1 MLKGPGT
8 LFIKK
13 SKKVN
18 KIYEENNEQ
27 IFDEYKKLS
36 EKTSNEFN
44 EVIDNKYQKILANKL
59 KDIKSNQL
67 KSNQGLIFLVG
78 KNNLGYSLL
87 HSEPKIDTPRIF
99 ISILPGSKSEILEL
113 QKRWNG

>member
-18 KIYEENNEQ
+18 KIYEENNEK

-36 EKTSNEFN
+36 DKNFN
-44 EVIDNKYQKILANKL
+44 EVIENKYQKILANKL
-59 KDIKSNQL
+59 KDI

-87 HSEPKIDTPRIF
+87 HSEPKIDTPIIF
-99 ISILPGSKSEILEL
+99 ISILPGSESEILEL
-113 QKRWNG
+113 QKRLNG

>member
-18 KIYEENNEQ
+18 KIYEENNEK

-36 EKTSNEFN
+36 DKNFN
-44 EVIDNKYQKILANKL
+44 EVIENKYQKILANKL
-59 KDIKSNQL
+59 KDIKSNKL

-87 HSEPKIDTPRIF
+87 HSEPKIDTPIIF
-99 ISILPGSKSEILEL
+99 ISILPGSESEILEL
-113 QKRWNG
+113 QKRLNG